1 MNILFFLWFSAR
13 NALQALG
20 RFSDRQE
27 QRDAESY
34 FSKSQSFADLE
45 YCERHWMQSH

>member
-1 MNILFFLWFSAR
+1 MNILFFLWSSAR
-13 NALQALG
+13 RAFKALG
-20 RFSDRQE
+20 HFLDRQE

-34 FSKSQSFADLE
+34 LSQAQSFADLE